1 MLGFRLSSF
10 LDSYCSGYAR
20 LSLHM
25 QPSLFILC
33 IQFSILLG
41 VESLRQEMNYII
53 IKKKSCDHC
62 NMIAFPSDI
71 YKLFWLRSPFSV
83 RPPPLSHF
91 KLYIKVTEKRVQT
104 PTLQN
109 IIIIRL
115 PPGENSWSAQNNGGL
130 KRCKFLSQIS
140 FNLSIK
146 AVECNYFRIQMD
158 LNTFN
163 IIRGWSPLTGQ
174 APVKAKLSL

>member
-1 MLGFRLSSF
+1 MQDFPYTCNLLFSF
-10 LDSYCSGYAR
+10 CAFS
-20 LSLHM
+20 
-25 QPSLFILC
+25 F
-33 IQFSILLG
+33 QFYW
-41 VESLRQEMNYII
+41 VLRVWDRKWTINII
-53 IKKKSCDHC
+53 IQKKSCDHC
-62 NMIAFPSDI
+62 NKIAFPSDI
-71 YKLFWLRSPFSV
+71 YKLFWLRSPSSV

-91 KLYIKVTEKRVQT
+91 KLYIKVTENRVRT

-146 AVECNYFRIQMD
+146 AVEYNYFRIQMD